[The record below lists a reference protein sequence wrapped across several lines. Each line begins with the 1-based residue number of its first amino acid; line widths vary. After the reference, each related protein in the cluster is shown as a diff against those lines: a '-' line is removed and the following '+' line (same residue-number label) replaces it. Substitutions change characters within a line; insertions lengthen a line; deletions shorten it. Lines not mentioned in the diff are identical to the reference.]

1 MANQQ
6 HQQHYYDNV
15 TNNPV
20 DEVDALLNSLVGAQ
34 PHPSTYN
41 SYDYHPQQPQHQN
54 VSYIYMYCY
63 FFISNNY
70 NSQTIISIIT
80 QIIIL
85 DLLLNFHLVLK
96 ITAIMVM

>member
-20 DEVDALLNSLVGAQ
+20 DEVDAMLNSLVGAQ

-63 FFISNNY
+63 FLY
-70 NSQTIISIIT
+70 L
-80 QIIIL
+80 IIIIVKQL
-85 DLLLNFHLVLK
+85 FQLLPK
-96 ITAIMVM
+96 